1 MESSPLRVIPLLSTS
16 SPCRGILFYG
26 YREACE
32 GTTRLRGCGLEDS
45 WIVALGYDVLHVLEL
60 SNCNICVV

>member
-16 SPCRGILFYG
+16 SPCRGILFYR
-26 YREACE
+26 YREHAR
-32 GTTRLRGCGLEDS
+32 GRLVLETALEES
-45 WIVALGYDVLHVLEL
+45 RIVALGYDVLHVLEL